1 MTTDPIAD
9 MLTRIRN
16 AAAVSKSTVTVP
28 YSKIKHHIAD
38 ILVNSGFIA
47 GASVDKSGVFKSIIL
62 ELNSPSAA
70 QQITTLERVSKPGRR
85 IYAKSTDLPQ
95 VLSGRGI
102 VIVSTSGG
110 LMTGSEARKKGL
122 GGELICK
129 VY

>member
-16 AAAVSKSTVTVP
+16 AQAVSKSTVTVP

-38 ILVNSGFIA
+38 ILTASGFIA
-47 GASVDKSGVFKSIIL
+47 GTSVDKSGVFQNIIL
-62 ELNSPSAA
+62 ELNGPATSR
-70 QQITTLERVSKPGRR
+70 QITALERVSKPGRR
-85 IYAKSTDLPQ
+85 IYAKSTELPQ
-95 VLSGRGI
+95 VLGGRGI